1 MTPESPT
8 HSISLW
14 QRWRTRSRYR
24 AVLKVCLPLVMS
36 MAAVTVMEFTDR
48 VFLSNYSL
56 DAISAAT
63 PAGVVAWIFLAF
75 FSGVAGYASVFIAQ
89 YIGAGAQ
96 HRVGAA
102 LWQAIYFSLFAGAVL
117 AGLSSFSE
125 EIFALG
131 GHSMSIQKLEV
142 QYFRILTLG
151 GVTSI
156 AAAALAAFFT
166 GRGTTR
172 PVMLVNAAGMLF
184 NIPLDYALIYGK
196 WGMPELG
203 ITGAAIA
210 TVTSWLLILCIYI
223 PLVFTKDHN
232 RRFSLWT
239 STRIEADLLRRLIKY
254 GVPGSL
260 QFCLDLFAF
269 LFFIFM
275 VGRIGDV
282 ELAVTNIVIS
292 INSLAF
298 LPAIGC
304 SQGISTLV
312 GQALGR
318 RLPGKASAAVWSTI
332 HLLLLYTI
340 ALALVYVLIPHY
352 ILALFIPSGQ
362 SIAAYAPVATYGK
375 HLLWIVAAYMFL
387 DVFYMSFTGA
397 LRGAGDT
404 RFIMWAIG
412 IASVC
417 VGILPVVIGVEWFDL
432 GLYYAWGCLA
442 LFITALFGLSAW
454 RYRQGLWREMLVV
467 ERELVTAGSTS

>member
-1 MTPESPT
+1 
-8 HSISLW
+8 
-14 QRWRTRSRYR
+14 
-24 AVLKVCLPLVMS
+24 MS

-63 PAGVVAWIFLAF
+63 PAGVVALVFLAF
-75 FSGVAGYASVFIAQ
+75 FSGISGYASVFVAQ
-89 YIGAGAQ
+89 YIGAGAK

-102 LWQAIYFSLFAGAVL
+102 LWQAIYFSLFSGAIL
-117 AGLSSFSE
+117 AGLSLFSE

-131 GHSMSIQKLEV
+131 GHSPAIQKLEV
-142 QYFRILTLG
+142 IYFRILTLG
-151 GVTSI
+151 GITSI
-156 AAAALAAFFT
+156 TAAGMAAFFT
-166 GRGTTR
+166 GRGVTR
-172 PVMLVNAAGMLF
+172 PVMMVNTAGMLF

-196 WGMPELG
+196 WGLPEMG

-210 TVTSWLLILCIYI
+210 TVASWTLMVCMYI
-223 PLVFTKDHN
+223 PLLFTRANN
-232 RRFSLWT
+232 RRYSLL
-239 STRIEADLLRRLIKY
+239 SARRIETDLLRRLIKY
-254 GVPGSL
+254 GVPGAL
-260 QFCLDLFAF
+260 QFCLDIFAF
-269 LFFIFM
+269 LFFVFM

-318 RLPGKASAAVWSTI
+318 GLPAKASAAMWSAI

-340 ALALVYVLIPHY
+340 VLAMVYLLLPHH
-352 ILALFIPSGQ
+352 ILSLFIPSTQTLAG
-362 SIAAYAPVATYGK
+362 YAPVAAHGK
-375 HLLWIVAAYMFL
+375 HLLWIVAIYMFL

-412 IASVC
+412 IASLFVA
-417 VGILPVVIGVEWFDL
+417 ILPVYIGVEWMGF

-442 LFITALFGLSAW
+442 LFVAALFGLSAW
-454 RYRQGLWREMLVV
+454 RYRQGLWRGMLVV
-467 ERELVTAGSTS
+467 EPAVVTAGASS